1 MSLWPR
7 QRVRIRRLRAEDA
20 TLWRDLRLEA
30 LAKHPE
36 AFGST
41 HDDWAGRPLSDFA
54 DRLEQACILGAFKSE
69 TLVGCMALDSANGR
83 GEITGVF
90 VRRDLRGRG
99 VARALLKAQKRQAQ
113 QRGVSQLYLT
123 VAETNR
129 PALRFYE
136 RAGFRRIEEPSRAL
150 ARDGQL
156 LDLITMTMEL

>member
-1 MSLWPR
+1 MRLWSR
-7 QRVRIRRLRAEDA
+7 RVRIRRLLAEDA
-20 TLWRDLRLEA
+20 ALWRDLRLEA

-36 AFGST
+36 AYGST

-54 DRLEQACILGAFKSE
+54 DRLERACIVGAFKGE
-69 TLVGCMALDSANGR
+69 TLVGCMALDTAQER
-83 GEITGVF
+83 GEITAVY
-90 VRRDLRGRG
+90 VRQDLRGRG
-99 VARALLKAQKRQAQ
+99 VARAMLKTQQRRAQ

-136 RAGFRRIEEPSRAL
+136 RAGFCRIEEPSRAL

-156 LDLITMTMEL
+156 LDLITMKMEL